1 MCTSKT
7 VFCRCVLS
15 LKSDPQ
21 LPKFYLFQW
30 KPSKSNEKDFLFH
43 LKTSFRF
50 QDFKFLSWLFGHVE
64 KKDLKKYK
72 VDFRIYVLKK
82 DIRIFVLAWLAM
94 WKKSLIRKFRLISK
108 SMTSQTGKEAIAIH
122 IYTYCLI
129 SQEVKVIRQWNLV
142 S

>member
-1 MCTSKT
+1 MYFKDCFLPVCFIFKIRPSTS
-7 VFCRCVLS
+7 
-15 LKSDPQ
+15 
-21 LPKFYLFQW
+21 KFYLFQW
-30 KPSKSNEKDFLFH
+30 KPSKSNEKYFLFH

-82 DIRIFVLAWLAM
+82 DIRIFVLALLAM
-94 WKKSLIRKFRLISK
+94 WKNSLIRKFRLISK
-108 SMTSQTGKEAIAIH
+108 SMTSQTGKQAIAIH